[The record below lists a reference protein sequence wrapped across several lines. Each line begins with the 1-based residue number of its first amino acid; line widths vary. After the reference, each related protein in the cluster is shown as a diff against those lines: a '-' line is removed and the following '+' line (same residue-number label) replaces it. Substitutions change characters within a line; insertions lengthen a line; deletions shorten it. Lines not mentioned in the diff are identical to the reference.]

1 MAINCVFL
9 VPGYYKHDLLASLFC
24 RLTLTTP
31 VAMLWSAAE
40 RAGVVAVWEHI
51 LLLTPDI

>member
-9 VPGYYKHDLLASLFC
+9 VPGYYKHDLLASLFS